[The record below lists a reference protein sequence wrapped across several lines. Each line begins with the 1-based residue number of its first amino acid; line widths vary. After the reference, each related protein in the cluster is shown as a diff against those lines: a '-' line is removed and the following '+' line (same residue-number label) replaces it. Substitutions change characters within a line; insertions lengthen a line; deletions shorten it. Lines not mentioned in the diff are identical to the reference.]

1 MLALPATSQSLLPL
15 AKRLPG
21 NLTRLQAEGMD
32 GQGLPISVNVRYQR
46 CISVMHSDFSQ

>member
-32 GQGLPISVNVRYQR
+32 GQGLANFGKRTLSKVYF
-46 CISVMHSDFSQ
+46 CHAF